1 MWQTLESILWASWQ
15 QLGAELSAALPNA
28 IASGLIFAAGGVI
41 GVVAGRFTS
50 WLLARA
56 KVDRGAAR
64 LGIMAPLA
72 RVGIT
77 SVAKLSG
84 RLVQWAVIGIALVP
98 ALYSLDARVASDLV
112 GRALLYLPHVAV
124 AVVLLWVGVA
134 LSRFL
139 ARGVLIAAVNA
150 GVQGARLLAGAVRS
164 AVMLVA
170 IAVAFEHL
178 GIGRATVLTA
188 FAILFGGVT
197 LAAALAVG
205 LGSHDLVRRWLEGQ
219 FGHRPPSSEEDPIRH
234 W

>member
-1 MWQTLESILWASWQ
+1 V
-15 QLGAELSAALPNA
+15 SARLPNA
-28 IASGLIFAAGGVI
+28 LASVMIFVVGGLV
-41 GVVAGRFTS
+41 GVVAGRLTG
-50 WLLARA
+50 WLLGRA
-56 KVDRGAAR
+56 KIDRGAAR
-64 LGIMAPLA
+64 LGVLGPLS
-72 RVGIT
+72 RVGVSSLAT
-77 SVAKLSG
+77 LVG
-84 RLVQWAVIGIALVP
+84 RVVQWVIIGAALIP

-112 GRALLYLPHVAV
+112 GRSLLYVPHIVVA
-124 AVVLLWVGVA
+124 AVLLWLGVV

-150 GVQGARLLAGAVRS
+150 RLRVARLLAGATRS

-205 LGSHDLVRRWLEGQ
+205 LGSQDLVRRWLDERINARAQ
-219 FGHRPPSSEEDPIRH
+219 ATEDDPISH
-234 W
+234 T

>member
-1 MWQTLESILWASWQ
+1 MWQTLDTVLRASWQ
-15 QLGAELSAALPNA
+15 QLGTELSATLPNA
-28 IASGLIFAAGGVI
+28 LASALIFLVGGLVGVI
-41 GVVAGRFTS
+41 AGRLTG

-56 KVDRGAAR
+56 KIDRGAAR
-64 LGIMAPLA
+64 LGILGPLSRA
-72 RVGIT
+72 GVSSLATLVGRVVKWTI
-77 SVAKLSG
+77 
-84 RLVQWAVIGIALVP
+84 IGIALIP

-112 GRALLYLPHVAV
+112 GRSLLYLPHLAV
-124 AVVLLWVGVA
+124 AVVLLWIGFM

-150 GVQGARLLAGAVRS
+150 RMRAARLLAGATRS

-170 IAVAFEHL
+170 VAVAFEHI

-205 LGSHDLVRRWLEGQ
+205 LGSQEIVRQWLNAHVDARAEAKDD
-219 FGHRPPSSEEDPIRH
+219 DPISH
-234 W
+234 M